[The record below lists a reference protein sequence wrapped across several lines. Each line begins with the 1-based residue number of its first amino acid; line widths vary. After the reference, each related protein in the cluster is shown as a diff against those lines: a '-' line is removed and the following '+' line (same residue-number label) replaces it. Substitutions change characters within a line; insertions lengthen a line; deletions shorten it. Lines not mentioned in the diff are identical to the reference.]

1 MQQSHAVPEVRA
13 KIRGQGCGVASQE
26 NSDNYESQQSGDLRK
41 GKDVLDERARLYAE
55 NVDHRERDDHEDG
68 HQILRA
74 NSHVHVAHNYRRS
87 DMNGG
92 NLEQMKQPMSGGD

>member
-68 HQILRA
+68 HQVLSTDADIHIAQR
-74 NSHVHVAHNYRRS
+74 H
-87 DMNGG
+87 
-92 NLEQMKQPMSGGD
+92 